1 MILFCVLWI
10 PVFYLFWLTLRP
22 VNSNSGGLYALLA
35 GGVAALVRF
44 FIPSFVDDV
53 YGFGL
58 WRYLS
63 AFIDYVSLPVLIP
76 MIAAKLIVW
85 FYPRSGITDYTGF
98 TLLALIPSALV
109 FSTAWSAS
117 RDALRMVLTPLLWT
131 ALVFAFYSLIR
142 LSGNVSLH
150 HKIPQILR
158 KIAAILG
165 MAAYTL
171 LLPFVWW
178 NFFGQN
184 ALIGIILLI
193 PSLAPMITVCILF
206 LRKKYLEEA
215 GIRENIE
222 PA

>member
-1 MILFCVLWI
+1 MILFCVLWA

-22 VNSNSGGLYALLA
+22 VNSNSGEIYALLT
-35 GGVAALVRF
+35 GGAVALVRF
-44 FIPSFVDDV
+44 FIPWFVDDV

-76 MIAAKLIVW
+76 MIAARLIVW
-85 FYPRSGITDYTGF
+85 FYPRGGITDYIGF
-98 TLLALIPSALV
+98 TLLALIPSALACSPV
-109 FSTAWSAS
+109 WSAS
-117 RDALRMVLTPLLWT
+117 TSALRLVLTPLLWT
-131 ALVFAFYSLIR
+131 ALVFAFYPLIR
-142 LSGNVSLH
+142 LFGDASLH
-150 HKIPQILR
+150 HKILR

-165 MAAYTL
+165 MAAYTA

-178 NFFGQN
+178 NFFCQKI
-184 ALIGIILLI
+184 LIGIILLI
-193 PSLAPMITVCILF
+193 PSLAPIIAVCIFF

-215 GIRENIE
+215 GVRENFE

>member
-1 MILFCVLWI
+1 M

-22 VNSNSGGLYALLA
+22 VNSNSGEMYALLT
-35 GGVAALVRF
+35 GGAAALVRF

-76 MIAAKLIVW
+76 MIAAKLIVC

-98 TLLALIPSALV
+98 TLLALLPSALV
-109 FSTAWSAS
+109 FSTVWSAS
-117 RDALRMVLTPLLWT
+117 RGALRMVLTPLLWT
-131 ALVFAFYSLIR
+131 SLVFAFYPLIR
-142 LSGNVSLH
+142 LSGDDSLP
-150 HKIPQILR
+150 HKILR

-165 MAAYTL
+165 MAAYTA

-178 NFFGQN
+178 NFFCQKI
-184 ALIGIILLI
+184 LIGIILLI
-193 PSLAPMITVCILF
+193 PSLAPIIAVCIFF

-215 GIRENIE
+215 GVRENFE